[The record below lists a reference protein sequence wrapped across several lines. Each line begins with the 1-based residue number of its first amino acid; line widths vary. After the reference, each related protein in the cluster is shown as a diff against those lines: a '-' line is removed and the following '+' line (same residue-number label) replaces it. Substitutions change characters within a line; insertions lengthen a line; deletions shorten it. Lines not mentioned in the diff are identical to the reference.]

1 MTLKLYVF
9 PLSPRAFKA
18 LFAANQAGVDY
29 ELKFV
34 DLRKGEQNSPE
45 FLKLNPNGR
54 MPVVDDD
61 GYVLWES
68 NAIVNYFA
76 AKKPQSGL
84 LPEDTKARLQV
95 EKWQFWE
102 SVHWD
107 QACAIFA
114 FERLVKKLFRGEPES
129 ASEIARGTQMMERLA
144 KVLDG
149 ELGKH
154 RYVAGER
161 LTVADISIGATMSI
175 ADITQFPLEPYR
187 HIARWREE
195 LKALPAWVKTVELQ
209 QKFMAG

>member
-1 MTLKLYVF
+1 MSITIHAF
-9 PLSPRAFKA
+9 PLSPRAFKV
-18 LFAANQAGVDY
+18 LFGAHQAGVEY
-29 ELKFV
+29 ALKFV

-54 MPVVDDD
+54 MPVLEDD

-68 NAIVNYFA
+68 NAIVNYLA
-76 AKKPQSGL
+76 SKNPQCGL
-84 LPEDTKARLQV
+84 LPADTKARLQV

-114 FERLVKKLFRGEPES
+114 FERLVKALFRNEPES
-129 ASEIARGTQMMERLA
+129 ESEIARGTQMMDRLA

-154 RYVAGER
+154 RYVAGDE
-161 LTVADISIGATMSI
+161 LTVADVSIGSSMCI
-175 ADITQFPLEPYR
+175 ADIARLPLEPYR
-187 HIARWREE
+187 SIQRWRED
-195 LKALPAWVKTVELQ
+195 LKSLPAWKKTVELQ
-209 QKFMAG
+209 QKFMPG